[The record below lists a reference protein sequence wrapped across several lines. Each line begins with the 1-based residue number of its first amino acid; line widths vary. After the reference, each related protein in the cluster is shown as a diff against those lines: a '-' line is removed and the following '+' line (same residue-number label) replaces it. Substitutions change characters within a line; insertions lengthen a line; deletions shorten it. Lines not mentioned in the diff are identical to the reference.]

1 MVPLV
6 LYGLKRKI
14 RQPLL
19 IVNLTLLPLL
29 LILILGSALAG
40 TFTDD
45 RSTSTTS
52 VSVDLGVVDLAS
64 GPEASQF
71 SDFID
76 DATVFDVHRYRSTA
90 AVNRAVRAGDVEV
103 ALVVPATFG
112 DRRADGRTASVSLR
126 AVDTNVDSL
135 RAAQV
140 AIQAYNEA
148 VVTTATV
155 AESGRVPTGGWTLHD
170 HTPKA
175 AAGPSDPST
184 GVSGITYYGVTML
197 VLVLVYGMANTM
209 NFVKEEYTEALGD
222 RYLVAPRSRFTIV
235 SAQVVTGI
243 ILSMLQAAV
252 VVGVAHTVFGADYG
266 ERMGMF
272 AVVVFLLAVFSN
284 AIGLLLGLIAR
295 AYPLLDPIVTIAIPA
310 MTFLAGGFVR
320 LDLGGL
326 QNLTLNGVFQR
337 AMFQLA
343 SGRTLD
349 TTPLAVMAGLAGVA
363 LLVSAVMLA
372 RPEKR

>member
-1 MVPLV
+1 MIPLV

-40 TFTDD
+40 TFTSDS
-45 RSTSTTS
+45 STSTTG

-64 GPEASQF
+64 GADAEQF
-71 SDFID
+71 SAFID
-76 DATVFDVHRYRSTA
+76 DASVFDVHRYSSEA
-90 AVNRAVRAGDVEV
+90 AVDRAVRDGDVEV
-103 ALVVPATFG
+103 ALVVPASFG
-112 DRRADGRTASVSLR
+112 ERRAAGGSATVSLR
-126 AVDTNVDSL
+126 AVDSDVDSL

-140 AIQAYNEA
+140 AVQAYSEA
-148 VVTTATV
+148 VATTTSI
-155 AESGRVPTGGWTLHD
+155 AESGRTPTSAWKLVDHVPA
-170 HTPKA
+170 A

-184 GVSGITYYGVTML
+184 GVSGMTYYGITML
-197 VLVLVYGMANTM
+197 VLVLIYGLANTM
-209 NFVKEEYTEALGD
+209 NFVKEEYAEALGD
-222 RYLVAPRSRFTIV
+222 RYLIAPRSRFTIV

-243 ILSMLQAAV
+243 ILSMAQAAV
-252 VVGVAHTVFGADYG
+252 VVIAAHAVFGADYG
-266 ERMGMF
+266 TRTGAF
-272 AVVVFLLAVFSN
+272 AGVVFLLAVFSN

-295 AYPLLDPIVTIAIPA
+295 AWSLLDPVVTIAIPA

-343 SGRTLD
+343 SGKTLD
-349 TTPLAVMAGLAGVA
+349 TTPLLVMSVLAALA
-363 LLVSAVMLA
+363 LLVSAVMIA

>member
-1 MVPLV
+1 MIPLV

-14 RQPLL
+14 RQPVL

-40 TFTDD
+40 TFSSDS
-45 RSTSTTS
+45 STSTTG

-64 GPEASQF
+64 GADAEQF
-71 SDFID
+71 SAFVD
-76 DATVFDVHRYRSTA
+76 DASVFDVHRYSSEA
-90 AVNRAVRAGDVEV
+90 AVDRAVRDGDVEV
-103 ALVVPATFG
+103 ALVVPASFG
-112 DRRADGRTASVSLR
+112 ERRAAGRSATVSLR
-126 AVDTNVDSL
+126 AVDSNVDSL
-135 RAAQV
+135 RATQV
-140 AIQAYNEA
+140 AVQAYSEA
-148 VVTTATV
+148 VATTTSI
-155 AESGRVPTGGWTLHD
+155 AESGRTPTSAWKLVDHVP
-170 HTPKA
+170 A

-184 GVSGITYYGVTML
+184 GVSGMTYYGITML
-197 VLVLVYGMANTM
+197 VLVLIYGLANTM
-209 NFVKEEYTEALGD
+209 NFVKEEYAEALGD
-222 RYLVAPRSRFTIV
+222 RYLIAPRSRFTIV

-243 ILSMLQAAV
+243 IISMAQAAV
-252 VVGVAHTVFGADYG
+252 VVIAAHAVFGADYG
-266 ERMGMF
+266 TRTGAF
-272 AVVVFLLAVFSN
+272 AAVVFLLAVFSN

-295 AYPLLDPIVTIAIPA
+295 AWSLLDPVVTIAIPA

-343 SGRTLD
+343 SGKTLD
-349 TTPLAVMAGLAGVA
+349 TTPLLVMSVLAALA
-363 LLVSAVMLA
+363 LLVSAVMIA